1 MRIDERSLAEIR
13 DAVAEALGRFGV
25 SGEVAVRSDRLVLH
39 GHGPTVTAG
48 IGDLAEQWSGL
59 DPELRRRRIAELAR
73 RLVAGRRGA
82 AHKPERARVRVPEW
96 LAPLAIV
103 AVAAAALFGLYVAY
117 QSLSRGGAVPAADR
131 KPSGAARQSVNG
143 PDNADNYERQ
153 REARAAR
160 VCEITRSRVMRG
172 GLVGPS
178 DVEGWVVEQWFL
190 RSRPGPALIE
200 HAALAGFVQPVAGE
214 DKSRIAWDGAP
225 ALARVDG
232 PDTAVVLLPADVVTG
247 SAVAWRGLRVVFT
260 GRYVVPYFDEAA
272 RTDYLRLGAALAD
285 ALGADYGGVYARCA
299 TQKSHHVGAWFRG
312 PTPGGAT
319 AALIFFMGVFA
330 DVPHVS
336 GSVLAPS
343 AAREPDWAY
352 AFGRIA
358 ATTASLTKARVSHSL
373 GPHGGMIAGVDGGP
387 SIITF
392 PLRDANRASR
402 ASLEIARE
410 LGIGTLR

>member
-1 MRIDERSLAEIR
+1 
-13 DAVAEALGRFGV
+13 
-25 SGEVAVRSDRLVLH
+25 
-39 GHGPTVTAG
+39 
-48 IGDLAEQWSGL
+48 
-59 DPELRRRRIAELAR
+59 
-73 RLVAGRRGA
+73 
-82 AHKPERARVRVPEW
+82 
-96 LAPLAIV
+96 
-103 AVAAAALFGLYVAY
+103 
-117 QSLSRGGAVPAADR
+117 
-131 KPSGAARQSVNG
+131 
-143 PDNADNYERQ
+143 
-153 REARAAR
+153 
-160 VCEITRSRVMRG
+160 
-172 GLVGPS
+172 
-178 DVEGWVVEQWFL
+178 L

-200 HAALAGFVQPVAGE
+200 HAALTGFVQPVPGE
-214 DKSRIAWDGAP
+214 DKSRLAWDGAP

-232 PDTAVVLLPADVVTG
+232 PDTAVVLMPADVVTG

-272 RTDYLRLGAALAD
+272 RTDYLRLAAALAD
-285 ALGADYGGVYARCA
+285 ALGADYGAVYARCA
-299 TQKSHHVGAWFRG
+299 TQQSHHVGGWFRG

-336 GSVLAPS
+336 GSVLAPVGQLAGS
-343 AAREPDWAY
+343 AAPANAPGLGREPDWAY

-358 ATTASLTKARVSHSL
+358 ATTASLTKAGVSHSL
-373 GPHGGMIAGVDGGP
+373 GPHGGMVAGADGGP